1 MRPAAPATGGLPLVL
16 GPGHTYALLCRAL
29 ESEATVELRRI
40 DRLPPYVF
48 NIVNDLKI
56 EARGRGE
63 DVIDLGMG
71 NPDLATPAPI
81 VEKLAEA
88 ARNARNHRYSASRGI
103 TKLRHALSAWYDRRF
118 AVPIDPERE
127 ALVTIGAKEGLA
139 HLMWVLVRS
148 GDTALVPEP
157 SYPIHQFAAVFAGA
171 DVTSVHLSHDTED
184 FFAEL
189 EEAYHRTW
197 PRPRVILVSFPHNPT
212 GHCVDLGFF
221 ERLVAFARAHDTFVV
236 HDFAYAEIA
245 FDGYRPPSILEV
257 PGAKDVAVEFVSL
270 SKSHSMAG
278 WRLGFAAGNAEV
290 IAGLQRLKSYLD
302 YGVFQPIQI
311 AGIIALNECDDVPA
325 EVAGVYQRRRDVLCD
340 GLDRLGWHVH
350 RPRGTMFVWAPIP
363 ERFRHL
369 GSLEFST
376 LLLRQGGVAVS
387 PGVGFGR
394 SGDAF
399 VRFALVENEARI
411 RQAVRGIRRVI
422 ESDAPARV

>member
-1 MRPAAPATGGLPLVL
+1 MD
-16 GPGHTYALLCRAL
+16 
-29 ESEATVELRRI
+29 LRRI

-48 NIVNDLKI
+48 NIVNDMKI
-56 EARGRGE
+56 EARRRGE

-71 NPDLATPAPI
+71 NPDLPTPGPI
-81 VEKLAEA
+81 VDKLTQA
-88 ARNARNHRYSASRGI
+88 AQNGRNHRYSASRGI

-118 AVPIDPERE
+118 DVSIDPERE

-171 DVTSVHLSHDTED
+171 EVSSVHLSHDTGD
-184 FFAEL
+184 FFSRL
-189 EEAYHRTW
+189 EETYHRTW

-212 GHCVDLGFF
+212 GHCVDLDFF
-221 ERLVAFARAHDTFVV
+221 ERLVAFARAHDTFVI
-236 HDFAYAEIA
+236 HDFAYAEIV
-245 FDGYRPPSILEV
+245 FDGYRPPSILQV

-278 WRLGFAAGNAEV
+278 WRLGFAAGNAEA

-311 AGIIALNECDDVPA
+311 AAIIALNDCDDEPPQA
-325 EVAGVYQRRRDVLCD
+325 ASVYQRRRDVLCD
-340 GLDRLGWHVH
+340 GLARIGWEVH
-350 RPRGTMFVWAPIP
+350 RPRGTMFVWAPVP
-363 ERFRHL
+363 AEFRHL
-369 GSLEFST
+369 GSLEFSK
-376 LLLRQGGVAVS
+376 LLLSQAGVAVS
-387 PGVGFGR
+387 PGVGFGV
-394 SGDAF
+394 SGDGF

-411 RQAVRGIRRVI
+411 RQAVRGIRKVL
-422 ESDAPARV
+422 DGAPSGA

>member
-1 MRPAAPATGGLPLVL
+1 MD
-16 GPGHTYALLCRAL
+16 
-29 ESEATVELRRI
+29 LRRI

-48 NIVNDLKI
+48 NIVNDMKI
-56 EARGRGE
+56 EARRRGE

-71 NPDLATPAPI
+71 NPDLPTPGPI
-81 VEKLAEA
+81 VDKLTQA
-88 ARNARNHRYSASRGI
+88 AQNGRNHRYSASRGI

-118 AVPIDPERE
+118 DVSIDPERE

-171 DVTSVHLSHDTED
+171 EVSSVHLSHDTAD
-184 FFAEL
+184 FFSRL
-189 EEAYHRTW
+189 EETYHRTW

-212 GHCVDLGFF
+212 GHCVDLDFF

-236 HDFAYAEIA
+236 HDFAYAEIV
-245 FDGYRPPSILEV
+245 FDGYRPPSILQV

-278 WRLGFAAGNAEV
+278 WRLGFAAGNAEA

-311 AGIIALNECDDVPA
+311 AAIIALNDCDDEPPQ
-325 EVAGVYQRRRDVLCD
+325 VASVYQRRRDVLCD
-340 GLDRLGWHVH
+340 GLARVGWEVH
-350 RPRGTMFVWAPIP
+350 RPRGTMFVWVPVP
-363 ERFRHL
+363 EGFRHL
-369 GSLEFST
+369 GSLEFSK
-376 LLLRQGGVAVS
+376 LLLSEAGVAVS
-387 PGVGFGR
+387 PGVGFGV
-394 SGDAF
+394 SGDGF

-411 RQAVRGIRRVI
+411 RQAVRGIRKVL
-422 ESDAPARV
+422 DGAPSGA